1 MMMLPLF
8 YTLSVALMI
17 ALPVGLAIALRRR
30 LAVPWWLFCVGTLT
44 FIGSQVYHLP
54 LVNWLSKVGIVGQIA
69 PGAPGLVRTAL
80 VLGLAA
86 GLCESLA
93 RAAGYW
99 LLFWRKQADRWE
111 DGVMVG
117 LGHGGIEAMIVGGVF
132 TAASASGLWALQGKD
147 LSALGIPAN
156 QLPAVQQQLAI
167 FLSSP
172 WLAFAPLLERAI
184 AMGIHVAASMLVWS
198 AFKRRNALYF
208 LAAVLYHAAVD
219 STAVYAGQYI
229 KNAWL
234 LEGLLALILLPGAL
248 WVWRLARA
256 ELRPPR
262 PVWAISSEL
271 ALFAT
276 ATLKELYQQWRT
288 RRVLVVTA
296 VFLLFGFGS
305 PLTASL
311 TPQLMR
317 SIPGAEQFANLIPT
331 PTVADAMTQYIKNL
345 TQFGFI
351 IAVLVGMGAVVGEK
365 ERGTAALI
373 LSKPMP
379 RWAFIM
385 SKFTAQ
391 ALVYALAFLF
401 SALSA
406 FYYTAILFKPLDFVP
421 FMFGNVLLWVWLLA
435 FAAIT
440 LLGSTIAPSIGAA
453 AGIGLGGAVLILLAD
468 YVPYVGSLAPGKLV
482 AWAGQLGLAANV
494 SPNAGA
500 LAATLVLIVVCLIA
514 AIASFEIQEL

>member
-1 MMMLPLF
+1 MTPLF
-8 YTLSVALMI
+8 YTLSVALMM
-17 ALPVGLAIALRRR
+17 ALPVGLAVALRRR
-30 LAVPWWLFCVGTLT
+30 FAVPWWLFCVGILT

-54 LVNWLSKVGIVGQIA
+54 LVNWLTKVGLVGQIA

-80 VLGLAA
+80 ILGLAA

-93 RAAGYW
+93 RAAGYG
-99 LLFWRKQADRWE
+99 LLFWRKQAGRWE

-132 TAASASGLWALQGKD
+132 TAASVAALWALRGKD
-147 LSALGIPAN
+147 LSTLGIPAD
-156 QLPAVQQQLAI
+156 QLPAVQQQLANL
-167 FLSSP
+167 LSSP

-184 AMGIHVAASMLVWS
+184 AMGAHVILSVLVWS
-198 AFKRRNALYF
+198 AFKRRNVLYF
-208 LAAVLYHAAVD
+208 LAAILYHTIFD
-219 STAVYAGQYI
+219 STAVYVGQYV
-229 KNAWL
+229 KNAWA
-234 LEGLLALILLPGAL
+234 LEGILALIALPGIL
-248 WVWRLARA
+248 WVWRLGRA
-256 ELRPPR
+256 EPRPPH

-276 ATLKELYQQWRT
+276 ATRKELYQQWRT
-288 RRVLVVTA
+288 WRVLVVGA

-311 TPQLMR
+311 MPQLMR

-365 ERGTAALI
+365 EKGTAALI
-373 LSKPMP
+373 MTKPMP
-379 RWAFIM
+379 RWAFIL

-391 ALVYALAFLF
+391 ALVYALAFLL

-406 FYYTAILFKPLDFVP
+406 YYYTAILFKPLDFGP
-421 FMFGNVLLWVWLLA
+421 FMFGNVLLLVWLLA

-440 LLGSTIAPSIGAA
+440 LLGSTLAPSTGAA
-453 AGIGLGGAVLILLAD
+453 AGIGLGGAVVLLLAD
-468 YVPYVGSLAPGKLV
+468 YVPYAGALAPGKLV

-500 LAATLVLIVVCLIA
+500 LAATVVLIVVSLIT
-514 AIASFEIQEL
+514 AIAFFEVQEL